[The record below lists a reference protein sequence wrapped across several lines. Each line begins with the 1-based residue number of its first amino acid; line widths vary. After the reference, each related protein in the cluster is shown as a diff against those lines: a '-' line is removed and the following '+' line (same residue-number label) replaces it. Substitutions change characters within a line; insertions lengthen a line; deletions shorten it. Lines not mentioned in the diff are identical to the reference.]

1 MYESTHDG
9 SPRILVVDDEEVIRD
24 ILADF
29 LAMEGFEVRTAEDG
43 AEALSQLASARFD
56 LVLSDLKMPRLGGIE
71 LLDAISE
78 LAPQVVTIIMT
89 GFGTV
94 ETAIE
99 AMKRG
104 AYDYIM
110 KPFKMEDVVH
120 TVRRGLERH
129 KLRAE
134 NMRLKEVLSLYKVSE
149 AIASSLSLDEVLRTV
164 TDAAIHEVYAD
175 LVLVM
180 VDDGS
185 GLGPGQGPELCPNPC
200 HWVERSRVRN
210 PKFVH
215 RSADAELGVL
225 SVEKLAEHFALHHR
239 LLVHGSHCAQFF
251 AEAPVVPATSLLVTQ
266 LTSPSQTIGYIA
278 ALSYTPNRRFDEG
291 QRKLLRIMSDRAAAA
306 IDNARLYE
314 DLKATFSQTIKGLAN
329 AIDKMDRYT
338 AGHSQRVAAYAQL
351 LAIKLGLPEAQIEIV
366 RQAALMHDI
375 GKIGCVMNLN
385 KPGILTDRE
394 YEVFKNHPGFG
405 RDILEPIEFLSAL
418 IPGVHHHHERWD
430 GDGYPDGLAG
440 QAIPL
445 IARIISVADAY
456 DAMTSHRAYR
466 RALPHAV
473 SMTELSNCAGAQF
486 DPDVANEFKEAIELY
501 REERRARQEPIP
513 E

>member
-29 LAMEGFEVRTAEDG
+29 LAMEGFEVRTACDG
-43 AEALSQLASARFD
+43 VEALALLAAEHFD
-56 LVLSDLKMPRLGGIE
+56 LVLSDLKMPHMGGIE

-78 LAPQVVTIIMT
+78 HTPQVVTIIMT

-94 ETAIE
+94 ETAID

-129 KLRAE
+129 KLAAE

-149 AIASSLSLDEVLRTV
+149 AIASSLSLDEVMRTI
-164 TDAAIHEVYAD
+164 TEAALHEVAAD
-175 LVLVM
+175 VVHVW
-180 VDDGS
+180 VDEGA
-185 GLGPGQGPELCPNPC
+185 GRV
-200 HWVERSRVRN
+200 VERTRVRN
-210 PKFVH
+210 PKFVSLLED
-215 RSADAELGVL
+215 SAFGVID
-225 SVEKLAEHFALHHR
+225 EAKLVQHFAQDKR
-239 LLVHGSHCAQFF
+239 LRVHGQACLEYF
-251 AEAPVVPATSLLVTQ
+251 AVSPTTPAMSLLVVP
-266 LTSPSQTIGYIA
+266 LTTTSRGRALGYIA
-278 ALSYTPNRRFDEG
+278 AISFTPNKTFDEG
-291 QRKLLRIMSDRAAAA
+291 QRKLLSIVSDRAAAA
-306 IDNARLYE
+306 IENAKLYE

-338 AGHSQRVAAYAQL
+338 AGHSMRVAAYAQL
-351 LAIKLGLPEAQIEIV
+351 LAIKLELSPEQVEIV

-405 RDILEPIEFLSAL
+405 REILEPIEFLSPL
-418 IPGVHHHHERWD
+418 IPGVHCHHERWD
-430 GDGYPDGLAG
+430 GGGYPLGLSG
-440 QAIPL
+440 QEIPL

-473 SMTELSNCAGAQF
+473 TTHEIENCAGRQF
-486 DPDVANEFKEAIELY
+486 DPEVAHEFLAAIED
-501 REERRARQEPIP
+501 ERRARRERQEPIP